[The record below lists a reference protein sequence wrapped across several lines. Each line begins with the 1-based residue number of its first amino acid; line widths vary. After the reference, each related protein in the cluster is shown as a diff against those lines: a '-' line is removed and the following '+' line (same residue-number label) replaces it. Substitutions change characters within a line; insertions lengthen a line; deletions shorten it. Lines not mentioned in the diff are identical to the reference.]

1 MKTKADYKL
10 ALKIVGAV
18 IDHWDP
24 YALLDGGCPK
34 HEFESEIATVVAQV
48 PCIHSAQDA
57 ARAISQVFSSAF
69 QLEGFAPENCVE
81 VGAELFEALSA
92 HGLIGNVDRHIN
104 VASAVKRRGE

>member
-10 ALKIVGAV
+10 ALKIIGAV

-34 HEFESEIATVVAQV
+34 DEFESEIAAVVAQV
-48 PCIHSAQDA
+48 PRIHSAQDA
-57 ARAISQVFSSAF
+57 VRAISQVFSSAF

-81 VGAELFEALSA
+81 VGAELFETLSA
-92 HGLIGNVDRHIN
+92 HGLIGNVD
-104 VASAVKRRGE
+104 